1 MPPEESKARGSAS
14 GLRQRLAFGIPFLS
28 KGIKGS
34 WDPLRVRAE
43 PGLAS
48 FPPAAHLAEAVV
60 LLTRIPVPWRFAPSP
75 SASPWAFP
83 VVGALLGAATGAA
96 AALGGALGLSPA
108 LSTGWALAAT
118 LLLTGALHE
127 DGLADTADGLGGGRT
142 PERRLAI
149 MRDSRI
155 GSFGALALALST
167 GLRWSALASLEGA
180 GQGAWR
186 VVAATTAAGALA
198 RCAMLLPMRLPP
210 ARPDGLG
217 AGLGR
222 VRPAAIAAGW
232 AFGTGLAFALLPAT
246 RAVLSLLLAVAA
258 GLLLARTGRRTLGG
272 RTGDL
277 LGATEQAAEC
287 AILSVLAR

>member
-1 MPPEESKARGSAS
+1 MRA
-14 GLRQRLAFGIPFLS
+14 
-28 KGIKGS
+28 
-34 WDPLRVRAE
+34 RAE

-48 FPPAAHLAEAVV
+48 FPPAAHLAEALV
-60 LLTRIPVPWRFAPSP
+60 LLTRIPVPWRFIPSP

-83 VVGALLGAATGAA
+83 VVGAFLGAATGATA
-96 AALGGALGLSPA
+96 TLGGALGLPPA
-108 LSTGWALAAT
+108 LSAGWALAAT

-155 GSFGALALALST
+155 GSFGALALVLST
-167 GLRWSALASLEGA
+167 GLRWSALAAFEGA
-180 GQGAWR
+180 GQGTWR
-186 VVAATTAAGALA
+186 VVAASTAAGALA

-217 AGLGR
+217 ASLGV

-232 AFGTGLAFALLPAT
+232 AFGAALAFALLPAA
-246 RAVLSLLLAVAA
+246 RAGLCLLLAAAA
-258 GLLLARTGRRTLGG
+258 GLLLARTGRRALNG

-287 AILSVLAR
+287 AILTLLAR